1 MRKVGIF
8 CICLTLLTPA
18 LINAQL
24 RALPKDLRDAFRQ
37 ARISVQ
43 NPVAARNFSV
53 PTLDGANQTLSALKG
68 KVVFLNFWATWCGP
82 CRVEMPSME
91 ILYQRFKDSDFV
103 MLAVDIQEN
112 REEVSAFMRN
122 MGLSFPVGLD
132 LNGKASSLYNISAVP
147 TSYIID
153 RDGYIVAAV
162 RGSINWNRPEVFSAF
177 EKLIAYKG

>member
-1 MRKVGIF
+1 MKKIGI
-8 CICLTLLTPA
+8 CLCLTLLMPA
-18 LINAQL
+18 LINAQM
-24 RALPKDLRDAFRQ
+24 RALPQELRDAFRK

-53 PTLDGANQTLSALKG
+53 PTLDGANQALSALKG

-82 CRVEMPSME
+82 CRAEMPSME
-91 ILYQRFKDSDFV
+91 ILYQRFKNSNFV
-103 MLAVDIQEN
+103 MLAVDIQET
-112 REEVSAFMRN
+112 REEVVAFMRE

-132 LNGKASSLYNISAVP
+132 LNGRASSLYNISAIP

-162 RGSINWNRPEVFSAF
+162 RGSMNWNTPEVFSAF
-177 EKLIAYKG
+177 EKLIAYKR